1 MTLEI
6 LYQDEWLVAVNKPSG
21 WLVHRSWLDRDEKVV
36 VMQTV
41 RDQIGQHVFTA
52 HRLDRPTSGVLLM
65 GLSSEAGRLLSQQ
78 FEQHQIQKRY
88 HAIVRGW
95 LTDAATL
102 DYPLVEELDKIADKF
117 ARDDKGPQPAVT
129 DYRGMATTEMPV
141 ATSKFPTTRY
151 SLVELLPKTGRKHQ
165 LRRHLAHLRH
175 PIIGDSKHG
184 DLRQNRSAAE
194 HFGCNRLMLHAS
206 ELSLTHP
213 FTGEPL
219 NIRAGLDD
227 VWMQALSQF
236 GWLGQIPK
244 MKGLSLYLATFKG
257 MDSKRIH
264 TGEKY
269 IMAEMR
275 HLFSTMYGNSLLVA
289 EEAGQFIMWSHKATV
304 CEAEL
309 ADWKS
314 TKINTFWW

>member
-65 GLSSEAGRLLSQQ
+65 GLSSEAGRLLAQQ

-95 LTDAATL
+95 LTDSATL
-102 DYPLVEELDKIADKF
+102 DYPLVEELDKIADRF

-129 DYRGMATTEMPV
+129 DYRGMATTELPV

-206 ELSLTHP
+206 ELRLTHP
-213 FTGEPL
+213 FTGKPL
-219 NIRAGLDD
+219 TIRAGLDE

-236 GWLGQIPK
+236 GWLGQLPENERVEF
-244 MKGLSLYLATFKG
+244 A
-257 MDSKRIH
+257 
-264 TGEKY
+264 
-269 IMAEMR
+269 A
-275 HLFSTMYGNSLLVA
+275 GNVQDEQQA
-289 EEAGQFIMWSHKATV
+289 Q
-304 CEAEL
+304 
-309 ADWKS
+309 
-314 TKINTFWW
+314 